1 MVSQSNPIRLFVS
14 HVFEKHED
22 YLRVFE
28 FIESDDRF
36 YYLNYSDPDQMPD
49 PGGKEAMKD
58 VLLKQMEN
66 AEAVII
72 CAGLYDGYR
81 DMIEFMVNAAKAKEK
96 PIIIME
102 HFGSDAKVADILA
115 ENADE
120 VVEWNDRTLIDS
132 IKKQARHQETQRWE
146 TIDFPGF
153 SPEK

>member
-1 MVSQSNPIRLFVS
+1 MVSESNPIRLFVS

-36 YYLNYSDPDQMPD
+36 YYLNFSDTEQIPDT
-49 PGGKEAMKD
+49 GGKEAMKE

-66 AEAVII
+66 AELVIV

-81 DMIEFMVNAAKAKEK
+81 DMIEFTINAAKAKEK
-96 PIIIME
+96 PVIVME
-102 HFGSDAKVADILA
+102 HFGADVEVAEILR
-115 ENADE
+115 ELADV

-132 IKKQARHQETQRWE
+132 IKMQARHEETTRWD
-146 TIDFPGF
+146 TIDFPGY
-153 SPEK
+153 SPEE